1 MSWYEFLLFVH
12 IAMAAIW
19 AGGAVMI
26 QFFALRILTSGEPAR
41 QVALGGDV
49 EWIGNRLLVPA
60 SLLAVVSGVLLVI
73 DAEAWGF
80 GDDWIVIG
88 LILFA
93 ITFVAG
99 AFFFG
104 PEGKRIGKLA
114 EAEGPT
120 SPVVQARVG
129 RILAFSRPDIVLL
142 FLIIFDMSVKP
153 SFGDPELWIAVAVGA
168 VLAFLL
174 ARHGLATRVQPAT
187 ASESPS

>member
-26 QFFALRILTSGEPAR
+26 QMFALRILRSGEPTR
-41 QVALGGDV
+41 QVALGADV

-60 SLLAVVSGVLLVI
+60 SLLAVVSGVLMVV
-73 DAEAWGF
+73 EADFWSF

-88 LILFA
+88 LVLFA

-104 PEGKRIGKLA
+104 PESKRIGKLA

-120 SPVVQARVG
+120 SPAVQARVQ

-142 FLIIFDMSVKP
+142 FLIFFDMSVKP
-153 SFGDPELWIAVAVGA
+153 SFGDVSLWIAVAVA
-168 VLAFLL
+168 AAAAFLL
-174 ARHGLATRVQPAT
+174 ARHGLATRVAPEPA
-187 ASESPS
+187 PP

>member
-1 MSWYEFLLFVH
+1 MSFYEFLLFVH

-26 QFFALRILTSGEPAR
+26 QFFALRILASGEPVR

-73 DAEAWGF
+73 DSEAWGF

-174 ARHGLATRVQPAT
+174 ARHGLRTRVRPA
-187 ASESPS
+187 AA

>member
-19 AGGAVMI
+19 VGGAVMI
-26 QFFALRILTSGEPAR
+26 QFFAYRILGSGEPAR

-49 EWIGNRLLVPA
+49 EWISNRLIVPA
-60 SLLAVVSGVLLVI
+60 SLLAVLSGVLMVI
-73 DAEAWGF
+73 DAEFWSF

-88 LILFA
+88 LVLFA

-104 PEGKRIGKLA
+104 PESKRIGKLA
-114 EAEGPT
+114 EAEGPM
-120 SPVVQARVG
+120 SPAVQARIR
-129 RILAFSRPDIVLL
+129 RILALSRPDIVLL

-153 SFGDPELWIAVAVGA
+153 SFGDLSFWIAVAVAA
-168 VLAFLL
+168 VVAFLL
-174 ARHGLATRVQPAT
+174 ARRGMEYEMTAPSPA
-187 ASESPS
+187 AE